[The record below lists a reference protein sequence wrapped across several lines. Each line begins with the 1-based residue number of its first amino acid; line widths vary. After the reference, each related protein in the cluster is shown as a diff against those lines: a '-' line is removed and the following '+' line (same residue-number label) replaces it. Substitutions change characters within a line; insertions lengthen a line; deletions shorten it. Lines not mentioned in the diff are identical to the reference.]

1 MERFEAL
8 PKEKRQKIL
17 DAAVREFA
25 ARGYE
30 KASTNAIVKAAGI
43 SKGILFHYFG
53 SKRKLYLYVVEH
65 ALGVISKAVYQALP
79 DLSGD
84 IVEVVI
90 EAVAAKVRM
99 AAVYPELYRILL
111 EAYVDTPEELADI
124 MENEYAV
131 SFDAQRYVLMGMVD
145 RSKLRDDV
153 TPGQAVDLIIACAQ
167 GIYTPMLDRREKLT
181 LEDTLETVE
190 QYRGKL
196 KDMLR
201 LIRRAIYRE

>member
-8 PKEKRQKIL
+8 PEEKRQKIL

-65 ALGVISKAVYQALP
+65 AFGVVSKAVYQALP

-90 EAVAAKVRM
+90 EAVAVKVRM
-99 AAVYPELYRILL
+99 AAVYPEFYRILL
-111 EAYVDTPEELADI
+111 EAYVDTPQELADI
-124 MENEYAV
+124 MEKEYAGV
-131 SFDAQRYVLMGMVD
+131 FDTQRDVLIGMMD
-145 RSKLRDDV
+145 KGKLRDDV
-153 TPGQAVDLIIACAQ
+153 TPGQAVDFIIACAQ
-167 GIYTPMLDRREKLT
+167 GIYTPMLDRRGKPT
-181 LEDTLETVE
+181 LEGTLETVE
-190 QYRGKL
+190 QYREKL
-196 KDMLR
+196 KGMLH
-201 LIRRAIYRE
+201 LIRRAIYKE